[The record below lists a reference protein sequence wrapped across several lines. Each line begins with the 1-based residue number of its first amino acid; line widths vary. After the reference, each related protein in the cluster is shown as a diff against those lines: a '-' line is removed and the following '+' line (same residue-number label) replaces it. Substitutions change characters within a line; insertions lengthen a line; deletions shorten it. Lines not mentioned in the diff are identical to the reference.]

1 MVNSGGND
9 ILADREI
16 DFSSALRGYDRR
28 EVDAYIRRL
37 RARAGH
43 LASELE
49 EKERRLSELGGDT
62 SVPLQVVGSG
72 NIGARVER
80 IIAQAELEAREIRE
94 QAEKDA
100 AEIRKAYEDQAD
112 EARRQREDLAK
123 QANEEALA
131 MIRRAE
137 QEVERLRGTRQT
149 LLAQL
154 VRIGEIIDSAAEQ
167 AARTPELHP
176 PALPLL
182 PTGTEE
188 AVTAGSDEDDAVA
201 EVVEAETAE
210 APESDVDETETP
222 ADEIPDAP
230 EPRKPA
236 ETGKISPA
244 ILAAKARRQA
254 KQEKAAAAAAEN

>member
-188 AVTAGSDEDDAVA
+188 AVAAESDADDAVA

-254 KQEKAAAAAAEN
+254 KQEKAAAAAEN

>member
-188 AVTAGSDEDDAVA
+188 AVAAESDEDDAVA

-254 KQEKAAAAAAEN
+254 KQEKAAAAAEN

>member
-188 AVTAGSDEDDAVA
+188 AAAAESDEDDAVA

-254 KQEKAAAAAAEN
+254 KQEKAAAAAEN